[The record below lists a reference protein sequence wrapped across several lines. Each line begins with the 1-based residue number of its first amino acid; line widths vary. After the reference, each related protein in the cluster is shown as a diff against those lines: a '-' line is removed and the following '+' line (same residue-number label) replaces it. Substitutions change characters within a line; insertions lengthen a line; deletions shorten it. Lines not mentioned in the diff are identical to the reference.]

1 MTYAL
6 ANCLISSFFRLV
18 SVLSN
23 KLYLS
28 NGKQQDSEEFLT
40 ALFTELKWELWD
52 VDDSIF
58 KLFYG
63 KEKIVRKFCILLTE
77 IVTGVKKLDV
87 WMMKNF

>member
-63 KEKIVRKFCILLTE
+63 KEKIVRKFLHTADGNCQ
-77 IVTGVKKLDV
+77 KKLDV